1 MHLSPTMNNADLES
15 PSNSM
20 TRKARS
26 IGGEKPIKKKSVGDK
41 NCLFIDDS
49 KENIL
54 AAQKLG
60 VNTIHYLSHK
70 QLVAELRKGNIL

>member
-1 MHLSPTMNNADLES
+1 MKAFHGSATDAEMHLSPTMNNAALES

-41 NCLFIDDS
+41 SITN
-49 KENIL
+49 K
-54 AAQKLG
+54 
-60 VNTIHYLSHK
+60 
-70 QLVAELRKGNIL
+70 